1 MRNPWARQLV
11 GHILAICIASHYR
24 GFGCVP
30 QSASPKCPQLPTKT
44 FAQAKVPVGLHHS
57 ETRNHDQCYSGPRRV
72 KVTCDGWEQ
81 EFDIFMVAWETYM
94 QNPQVMLVQ
103 NGARTHVETCHGC
116 MSVPVTWCKSLRTY
130 VSVFGCEG
138 TC

>member
-1 MRNPWARQLV
+1 MGSPVGWAHSRHL
-11 GHILAICIASHYR
+11 HSKSLS
-24 GFGCVP
+24 GFWVCSSKRKP
-30 QSASPKCPQLPTKT
+30 
-44 FAQAKVPVGLHHS
+44 KVPPASNQNLRTSQGACRLHHS